1 MSARREKRLRALE
14 RRVSELEG
22 IAYMGLVP
30 ARPLEER
37 ERTEVMD
44 ALWARLPEPGPA
56 PAFSVETAHRAHRG
70 LWQRLVD
77 IFRKDD

>member
-1 MSARREKRLRALE
+1 VSARREKRLRALE

-37 ERTEVMD
+37 ERAEVID
-44 ALWARLPEPGPA
+44 ALWARLPERGHA
-56 PAFSVETAHRAHRG
+56 PAFSVETARRG

>member
-30 ARPLEER
+30 VRPLEER
-37 ERTEVMD
+37 ERAEVMD
-44 ALWARLPEPGPA
+44 ALWARLPEPAPA
-56 PAFSVETAHRAHRG
+56 PAFSVETAHRG

>member
-14 RRVSELEG
+14 RRVSELES

-30 ARPLEER
+30 ARPLEKKER
-37 ERTEVMD
+37 AEVID
-44 ALWARLPEPGPA
+44 ALWARLPERGPV
-56 PAFSVETAHRAHRG
+56 PAFSVETAHRG

-77 IFRKDD
+77 IFRKDR

>member
-1 MSARREKRLRALE
+1 MSARREKRLRALD

-37 ERTEVMD
+37 ERAEVMD

-56 PAFSVETAHRAHRG
+56 PAFSVETAHRG

>member
-1 MSARREKRLRALE
+1 MSARREKRRRSLE
-14 RRVSELEG
+14 RRASELEG
-22 IAYMGLVP
+22 IAHMGLVP

-37 ERTEVMD
+37 ERAEVMD

-56 PAFSVETAHRAHRG
+56 PAFSVETAHRG

>member
-37 ERTEVMD
+37 ERAEVID
-44 ALWARLPEPGPA
+44 ALWARLPERGHA
-56 PAFSVETAHRAHRG
+56 PAFSVETARRG

>member
-37 ERTEVMD
+37 ERAEV
-44 ALWARLPEPGPA
+44 
-56 PAFSVETAHRAHRG
+56 
-70 LWQRLVD
+70 
-77 IFRKDD
+77 

>member
-1 MSARREKRLRALE
+1 VSARREKRLRALE

-37 ERTEVMD
+37 ERAEVID
-44 ALWARLPEPGPA
+44 ALWARLPERGHA
-56 PAFSVETAHRAHRG
+56 PAFSVETARRG

-77 IFRKDD
+77 IFRKDR

>member
-37 ERTEVMD
+37 ERAEVMD
-44 ALWARLPEPGPA
+44 ALWALSPGAWPC
-56 PAFSVETAHRAHRG
+56 PAFSVETAHRG

>member
-37 ERTEVMD
+37 ERAEVMD
-44 ALWARLPEPGPA
+44 ALWARLPEPA
-56 PAFSVETAHRAHRG
+56 PAFSVETTHRG

>member
-30 ARPLEER
+30 ARPLEKR
-37 ERTEVMD
+37 ERAEVID
-44 ALWARLPEPGPA
+44 ALWARIPERGPVPG
-56 PAFSVETAHRAHRG
+56 FSVETAHRG

-77 IFRKDD
+77 IFRKDR

>member
-30 ARPLEER
+30 ARPLEKR
-37 ERTEVMD
+37 ERAEVID
-44 ALWARLPEPGPA
+44 ALWARLPEPAPA
-56 PAFSVETAHRAHRG
+56 PAFSVETARRG

>member
-37 ERTEVMD
+37 ERAEVID
-44 ALWARLPEPGPA
+44 ALWARLPERGHA
-56 PAFSVETAHRAHRG
+56 PAFSVETARRG

-77 IFRKDD
+77 IFRKDR

>member
-37 ERTEVMD
+37 ERAEVMD

-56 PAFSVETAHRAHRG
+56 PAFSVETTRRG

>member
-14 RRVSELEG
+14 RRVEELEG

-30 ARPLEER
+30 ARPLEKR
-37 ERTEVMD
+37 ERAEAID

-56 PAFSVETAHRAHRG
+56 PAFSVETAHRG

-77 IFRKDD
+77 IFRKDR

>member
-37 ERTEVMD
+37 ERAEVID
-44 ALWARLPEPGPA
+44 ALWARLPERGHA
-56 PAFSVETAHRAHRG
+56 PAFSVETARRG
-70 LWQRLVD
+70 LLQRLVD

>member
-1 MSARREKRLRALE
+1 MSAPRKKHLRALE
-14 RRVSELEG
+14 HRVSELEG

-37 ERTEVMD
+37 ERAEVID
-44 ALWARLPEPGPA
+44 ALWARLPERGHA
-56 PAFSVETAHRAHRG
+56 PAFSVETARRG

-77 IFRKDD
+77 IFRKDR

>member
-30 ARPLEER
+30 ARPLEKR
-37 ERTEVMD
+37 ERAEVMD

-56 PAFSVETAHRAHRG
+56 PAFSVETAYRG

>member
-1 MSARREKRLRALE
+1 
-14 RRVSELEG
+14 
-22 IAYMGLVP
+22 MGLVP

-37 ERTEVMD
+37 ERAEVMN

-56 PAFSVETAHRAHRG
+56 PAFSVETAHRG

>member
-30 ARPLEER
+30 AHPLEER
-37 ERTEVMD
+37 ERAEVMD

-56 PAFSVETAHRAHRG
+56 PAFSVETAHRG

>member
-30 ARPLEER
+30 ARPLEKR
-37 ERTEVMD
+37 ERAEVID
-44 ALWARLPEPGPA
+44 ALWARLPERGHA
-56 PAFSVETAHRAHRG
+56 PAFSVETAHRG

>member
-14 RRVSELEG
+14 RRVKELES

-30 ARPLEER
+30 ARHLEER
-37 ERTEVMD
+37 ERAEVMD
-44 ALWARLPEPGPA
+44 ALWARLPERGPA
-56 PAFSVETAHRAHRG
+56 PAFSVETAHRG

-77 IFRKDD
+77 IFRKDG

>member
-30 ARPLEER
+30 ARPLEKR
-37 ERTEVMD
+37 ERAEVI
-44 ALWARLPEPGPA
+44 L
-56 PAFSVETAHRAHRG
+56 FC
-70 LWQRLVD
+70 
-77 IFRKDD
+77 